1 MNMTHIHS
9 FRAAILSAVGILII
23 AAIGVVT
30 HQPLLF
36 PSLGPTIFVVT
47 LAPNEPIVRFRNIIL
62 GHGLGIVSALMAT
75 PIIGLLQYKLCS
87 SELCAQFGP
96 GVAAALA
103 VALTIILQVPV
114 HALHPPAAATT
125 MLLVLG
131 GIKPEWQSIIIIMSS
146 VLFIATY
153 GELIKFMDKLK
164 DIHT

>member
-23 AAIGVVT
+23 AVIGVVT

>member
-47 LAPNEPIVRFRNIIL
+47 LVPNEPIVRFRNIIL
-62 GHGLGIVSALMAT
+62 GHGLGIVSALIAT

>member
-1 MNMTHIHS
+1 MNITHIHS
-9 FRAAILSAVGILII
+9 LRAAILSALGISII
-23 AAIGVVT
+23 AVVGVFT

-62 GHGLGIVSALMAT
+62 GHGLGIVSALIAM
-75 PIIGLLQYKLCS
+75 PIAGLLQHQFCF
-87 SELCAQFGP
+87 SELCTQLGLGA
-96 GVAAALA
+96 AAALA
-103 VALTIILQVPV
+103 VALTIIMQVPV

-131 GIKPEWQSIIIIMSS
+131 GIKPEWQSITIIMSS

-153 GELIKFMDKLK
+153 GELIKFIDKFK
-164 DIHT
+164 GIYT